1 MWLDALAL
9 LLLGIFAG
17 MGMLRGGLATGMGLL
32 SIIVSYA
39 AGVLCA
45 AAFGPTLAGW
55 VHLPEFLGLPIAGAA
70 GFIASYILMSILS
83 RFLRDASERRRRNAP
98 RSGRDRFAGGI
109 FGCARGALIVL
120 LLSWLAIWVDA
131 LRETGALEGIPEIGD
146 SHAASLTE
154 SVVEAGVEAALAD
167 AGPAGHFAAR
177 VAARPGA
184 AVSDI
189 QALVDNPRLDALR
202 EDKLFWTYLEAGSID
217 AALNQYSF
225 VRIIQDD
232 DFREK
237 LKELGLVDASAA
249 SSPREFR
256 KFCAETFR
264 SVSPRLRTLRNDPEL
279 KELMAN
285 PDIVSM
291 LESGNT
297 LGLLSHSDF
306 RRVVS
311 RVAAGT

>member
-1 MWLDALAL
+1 MDFITVDMKKKTTKYAPIKLESNN
-9 LLLGIFAG
+9 
-17 MGMLRGGLATGMGLL
+17 GLNNDKYTIAMARTQDPNSATGQ
-32 SIIVSYA
+32 
-39 AGVLCA
+39 
-45 AAFGPTLAGW
+45 F
-55 VHLPEFLGLPIAGAA
+55 
-70 GFIASYILMSILS
+70 FI
-83 RFLRDASERRRRNAP
+83 N
-98 RSGRDRFAGGI
+98 
-109 FGCARGALIVL
+109 V
-120 LLSWLAIWVDA
+120 
-131 LRETGALEGIPEIGD
+131 
-146 SHAASLTE
+146 
-154 SVVEAGVEAALAD
+154 
-167 AGPAGHFAAR
+167 
-177 VAARPGA
+177 
-184 AVSDI
+184 
-189 QALVDNPRLDALR
+189 VDNPRLDALR

-232 DFREK
+232 DFRED
-237 LKELGLVDASAA
+237 LRDLGLVDESAA